1 MDEGRLDIDVLLSPS
16 VTVPMT
22 MLSTASPPAVA
33 VTVLLKTGTPDDVD
47 QDTETGGDK
56 HHLGVYLELHADHP
70 EHGHVDQDSSD
81 HPDHQH

>member
-1 MDEGRLDIDVLLSPS
+1 MDEGRLDIDVLPS
-16 VTVPMT
+16 VTVTMT
-22 MLSTASPPAVA
+22 MLCICTPSTPTMA
-33 VTVLLKTGTPDDVD
+33 VTVLMKTGPHDDVD

-70 EHGHVDQDSSD
+70 EHGHVDQDPSD